1 MNSGRSNENVTMNKT
16 LFSLLLEALKPSQY
30 RKYVKGW
37 DHTKQAELFGGKYRI
52 YLPLEKYVDDSDDK
66 QEESSVKSKL
76 FSTLSTHGYELVDY
90 KKGLAKDKYRREVTV
105 GRGLNKLQSKNPE
118 IADLRKEFE
127 QDPVRFGLKQKSTE
141 KLVVISR
148 HPYDI
153 AGQSTGRGWTSCK
166 NLKTGSMKKHVCP
179 ETKYDL
185 IAYLINA
192 NDRNIENPLG
202 RLMIHCYISE
212 FNDQTIFVTEETIYP
227 KELNI
232 KPLGDAFESTVNAW
246 LKTKFKLQHG
256 MYVIEHDSYLDGTYD
271 SYSAYQLAIKRND
284 VEFFDS
290 WKPKKAV
297 EYNAALIWAVKLNK
311 VDIVKKLLS
320 HTDTRLDNSAALLSA
335 ISRKN
340 LDIIKLLVPISDIN
354 TNDGIPIRM
363 AVKSGDIE
371 ILKLLLQYSNSK
383 TNTNTAMNIAIENS
397 EHEMIKL
404 LIPFSDP
411 KFNDS
416 KILRYAVQYNQL
428 EIVKLLIPVSDPK
441 ALDSSAL
448 RWAAE
453 NGQTDI
459 VKLLIPVSDPK
470 ARDSHA
476 LRWAAKNGHVEV
488 VKLLI
493 PVSDPKAD
501 DSYALRWAAQNGHTE
516 IVKLLIPVSD
526 PKALDSSALR
536 WAAENGHTEIVKL
549 LIPVSDPKARDSYA
563 LRFAAENGH
572 TEIVKLLIPVSDQN
586 VVQELKLKALM

>member
-1 MNSGRSNENVTMNKT
+1 MTT
-16 LFSLLLEALKPSQY
+16 IFSILLEALKPSQY
-30 RKYVKGW
+30 REYVKGW

-66 QEESSVKSKL
+66 QEESRIEPKL
-76 FSTLSTHGYELVDY
+76 RKALLNAGFELVDY
-90 KKGLAKDKYRREVTV
+90 KKGIVTDKYKREVSI
-105 GRGLNKLQSKNPE
+105 GRVLNKLQSKNPE
-118 IADLRKEFE
+118 IANLRKEFE

-166 NLKTGSMKKHVCP
+166 NLKTGSMKKHVRP

-202 RLMIHCYISE
+202 RLMIHCYQS
-212 FNDQTIFVTEETIYP
+212 DDKSQTVFVAEETIYP

-232 KPLGDAFESTVNAW
+232 KPLGAAFESTVNAW

-256 MYVIEHDSYLDGTYD
+256 MYVIEHDVYLDGTYD
-271 SYSAYQLAIKRND
+271 IYNAYQLAIKRND
-284 VEFFDS
+284 VEFFDL
-290 WKPKKAV
+290 WTPRTDI
-297 EYNAALIWAVKLNK
+297 EYNAALHCAVKLNK

-320 HTDTRLDNSAALLSA
+320 YTKSIRLDNSELLFSA
-335 ISRKN
+335 IMQKN
-340 LDIIKLLVPISDIN
+340 LDIIKLLAPISDIN
-354 TNDGIPIRM
+354 ANNRTPINT

-383 TNTNTAMNIAIENS
+383 INTNTAMYIAIMNS
-397 EHEMIKL
+397 EYEMIKL
-404 LIPFSDP
+404 LIPFSDT
-411 KFNDS
+411 KARDS
-416 KILRYAVQYNQL
+416 Y
-428 EIVKLLIPVSDPK
+428 
-441 ALDSSAL
+441 AL

-453 NGQTDI
+453 NGHTDI

-470 ARDSHA
+470 ARDSEA
-476 LRWAAKNGHVEV
+476 LRYAAYNGHTDI

-493 PVSDPKAD
+493 PVIDPKAL
-501 DSYALRWAAQNGHTE
+501 DSWALRWAAENYHTE

-526 PKALDSSALR
+526 A
-536 WAAENGHTEIVKL
+536 
-549 LIPVSDPKARDSYA
+549 KARDSLA
-563 LRFAAENGH
+563 
-572 TEIVKLLIPVSDQN
+572 IKIQ
-586 VVQELKLKALM
+586 